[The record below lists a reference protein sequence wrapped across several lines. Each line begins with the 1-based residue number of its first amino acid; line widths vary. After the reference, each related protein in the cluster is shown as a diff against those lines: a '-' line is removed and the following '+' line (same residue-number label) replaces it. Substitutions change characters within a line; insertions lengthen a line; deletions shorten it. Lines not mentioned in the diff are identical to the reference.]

1 MARHDQIRLAGLWVF
16 NAPGAA
22 VYDALFLAAWLLSAI
37 VGAIYQV
44 PTMTITF
51 YRP

>member
-37 VGAIYQV
+37 VGA
-44 PTMTITF
+44 
-51 YRP
+51 